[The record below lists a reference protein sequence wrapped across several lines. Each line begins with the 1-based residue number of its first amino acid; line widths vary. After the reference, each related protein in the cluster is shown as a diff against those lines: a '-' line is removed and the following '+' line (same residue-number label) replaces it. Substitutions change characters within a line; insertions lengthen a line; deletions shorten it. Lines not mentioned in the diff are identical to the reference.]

1 MGGKNATAM
10 AHDGRRK
17 AKNNRNLGGE
27 DQKPPLLGS
36 QSSRRRRSDGGAIVG
51 QKGTNK
57 NTLEIHR
64 GVRPRLDHIQCP
76 VTKKTLMD
84 DVLTVQGDDGYID
97 ASMVSTSNSTSTTS
111 HDYSYDDDDDDSVD
125 NYSDSDIG
133 LNHSAGRNEGSR
145 RQHRSSRNKN
155 INAHRNINNLDGRK
169 GERLERDFERDP
181 HTRNTSQH
189 QRRRLP
195 KHYNNIPE
203 ASADRRRNNT
213 RSNPSHNSLSKT
225 KGSEKKQ
232 NNNNNTSH
240 QNRTSASPSSKISTE
255 IAQFQKMVAD
265 LESLSKSSVSS
276 PEAMWKSRIL
286 LRSARDA
293 NRDLKLALEKEER
306 TGAVEGGI
314 KSIGAAARAA
324 SNKKLKRD
332 YHRAS
337 EQFRSIV
344 EETERRQ
351 RAEISCLTAS
361 EAAAAGAN
369 PEGGAA
375 ASAQK
380 RAVMGAAE
388 AEEDFFDRAM
398 RERQVEVQKISDGM
412 KKVQE
417 IYTDLAGLVDGQQ
430 DQFDQLED
438 INDEIKADTRAG
450 LEEIQHGMWKLC
462 VADQHK
468 KGEMGPDNS
477 FERATK
483 GNRKKKV
490 IDPSDFLN
498 CMMACQGPAKSQSA
512 SGGLS
517 LEDDLYHE
525 RTTAHANYYRD
536 DKGSESVWNL
546 PNLEHVQESA
556 QDAYERGHA
565 MVGGLV
571 VQVHEVVASGDGFQ
585 LREVRNRI
593 SCTPQ
598 PEEFSCSEN
607 GDDGASKEIGIKER
621 ITTKGISDENHYREE
636 GFSEGQCSRS
646 GHRSHSRSKP
656 RRKHHNCHNQNE
668 LEQWEE
674 DDYRQYDEE
683 PSKRERQRRKG
694 RRHGEQRSN
703 SSR

>member
-1 MGGKNATAM
+1 MRGNNATVM
-10 AHDGRRK
+10 ARDGRRS
-17 AKNNRNLGGE
+17 AKSSWNLGGE
-27 DQKPPLLGS
+27 DQKPPLLG

-51 QKGTNK
+51 QKDTNK
-57 NTLEIHR
+57 NNLEIYR

-76 VTKKTLMD
+76 VTKKILMD

-97 ASMVSTSNSTSTTS
+97 ASMASTSNSTSTTS
-111 HDYSYDDDDDDSVD
+111 HDYSYDNNDDDGDDDSVET
-125 NYSDSDIG
+125 YSYSDIG
-133 LNHSAGRNEGSR
+133 LNRDEGSR
-145 RQHRSSRNKN
+145 RKHRISGNKN
-155 INAHRNINNLDGRK
+155 INAHRNINNLDDRK
-169 GERLERDFERDP
+169 DERLERDLERDS
-181 HTRNTSQH
+181 HTRNNLQH

-203 ASADRRRNNT
+203 ATTDRGRNNT
-213 RSNPSHNSLSKT
+213 RSNQSRNSLSKT

-232 NNNNNTSH
+232 NNNTNPSH

-265 LESLSKSSVSS
+265 LESLSKTSASS

-314 KSIGAAARAA
+314 KSVGAAARAA
-324 SNKKLKRD
+324 SKKKLKRD

-337 EQFRSIV
+337 EQFRSII

-351 RAEISCLTAS
+351 RVEISCLTAS

-380 RAVMGAAE
+380 AAMGAAE

-398 RERQVEVQKISDGM
+398 RERQAEVQNISDGM

-430 DQFDQLED
+430 DQIDQLED

-468 KGEMGPDNS
+468 KGEIGPGNS
-477 FERATK
+477 FERAT
-483 GNRKKKV
+483 NRNKKKKV
-490 IDPSDFLN
+490 IDPSNFLN
-498 CMMACQGPAKSQSA
+498 CMMACQEPAESQSA
-512 SGGLS
+512 SASLS

-525 RTTAHANYYRD
+525 KMMAHANYYGD
-536 DKGSESVWNL
+536 DKGSESAWNL

-556 QDAYERGHA
+556 QDAYERL
-565 MVGGLV
+565 VG
-571 VQVHEVVASGDGFQ
+571 QVHEVVASGDGLPLQ
-585 LREVRNRI
+585 LREVGNRI
-593 SCTPQ
+593 SCSPQ
-598 PEEFSCSEN
+598 PEELFCSEN
-607 GDDGASKEIGIKER
+607 GDNSASKEIGIKGR
-621 ITTKGISDENHYREE
+621 NTTKGTSDENCYREE
-636 GFSEGQCSRS
+636 GFSEDLSSRF
-646 GHRSHSRSKP
+646 GHRSRSRSKP
-656 RRKHHNCHNQNE
+656 RHKHNNGHHQNE
-668 LEQWEE
+668 REQWEE
-674 DDYRQYDEE
+674 DAYRRYDEE
-683 PSKRERQRRKG
+683 PSKKERKGRKG

>member
-1 MGGKNATAM
+1 MSL
-10 AHDGRRK
+10 DDRRR
-17 AKNNRNLGGE
+17 AKSNRNLGGE
-27 DQKPPLLGS
+27 DPKPPLLGS

-51 QKGTNK
+51 HRVANK
-57 NTLEIHR
+57 NTLEIYR

-97 ASMVSTSNSTSTTS
+97 ASMASTSNSTSTTS
-111 HDYSYDDDDDDSVD
+111 HDHIYDDDDNVD
-125 NYSDSDIG
+125 TYSDSDIG
-133 LNHSAGRNEGSR
+133 LNHSASRDEASR
-145 RQHRSSRNKN
+145 RQHRSSRNRN
-155 INAHRNINNLDGRK
+155 INAHRNSNNLDGRK
-169 GERLERDFERDP
+169 GERLERELERDS
-181 HTRNTSQH
+181 HTCNTSQ
-189 QRRRLP
+189 QRQRRLP
-195 KHYNNIPE
+195 KHYTNIPE
-203 ASADRRRNNT
+203 AAADRGRNTMHTNQS
-213 RSNPSHNSLSKT
+213 RHSLSKM

-240 QNRTSASPSSKISTE
+240 QKRTSASPSSKISTE

-265 LESLSKSSVSS
+265 LESLSRSSASS

-306 TGAVEGGI
+306 AGAGEGGI
-314 KSIGAAARAA
+314 KSVGAAARAA
-324 SNKKLKRD
+324 SKKKLKRD

-361 EAAAAGAN
+361 EAAAAGVN

-380 RAVMGAAE
+380 RAVIGAAE

-398 RERQVEVQKISDGM
+398 RERQAEVQKISDGM

-430 DQFDQLED
+430 DQIDQLED
-438 INDEIKADTRAG
+438 INDEVKTDTRAG
-450 LEEIQHGMWKLC
+450 LEEIQHGIWKLC

-468 KGEMGPDNS
+468 KGGIGPENS
-477 FERATK
+477 FDRAT
-483 GNRKKKV
+483 NRNMKKKV

-498 CMMACQGPAKSQSA
+498 CMMVCQGPDGLQSG
-512 SGGLS
+512 SDGLS
-517 LEDDLYHE
+517 LKDDLYHE
-525 RTTAHANYYRD
+525 RTTTDANYYRD
-536 DKGSESVWNL
+536 GKGSESAWNL
-546 PNLEHVQESA
+546 PNLEQVQESA

-571 VQVHEVVASGDGFQ
+571 GQVHGVVASGDGLPLQ
-585 LREVRNRI
+585 LREVGNRI

-598 PEEFSCSEN
+598 PEE
-607 GDDGASKEIGIKER
+607 
-621 ITTKGISDENHYREE
+621 Y
-636 GFSEGQCSRS
+636 
-646 GHRSHSRSKP
+646 SRSKP
-656 RRKHHNCHNQNE
+656 RCKHHNRHHQNE
-668 LEQWEE
+668 PEQWEE
-674 DDYRQYDEE
+674 DACRQHDEA
-683 PSKRERQRRKG
+683 PSKKERQRRKG
-694 RRHGEQRSN
+694 RRHGEQRNN